1 MAMSTIYVWILL
13 GCDLGICY
21 FMACKLSQQ
30 RLQKWFRKGM
40 EQEPELEVQR
50 IFVFFFPLAL
60 VFMVF
65 LMAGILIANA
75 QILCED
81 LPNKITGNWSVC
93 EGTILEWHRGYRG
106 QKGAA
111 MIQVGDVIK
120 GYDIRNL
127 TIQEGEM
134 VGVTVRMA
142 YNRDTACILEYKES
156 GTWVREMY
164 LSNFGR
170 EVNAVSKTIVMN
182 ILAGIA
188 SCGFILKKILRP
200 ERPSAGKA
208 KIFRNGFGI
217 CLIILTLINEILL
230 CRAVL
235 EFQQTWQGEQQMV
248 SIQFFMILLIYANI
262 LFCILVTPKA
272 TGYRYWW
279 TSAKAFFK
287 TLDEQ
292 QKR

>member
-1 MAMSTIYVWILL
+1 MALSTIYVWVLM
-13 GCDLGICY
+13 GCDLWICY

-30 RLQKWFRKGM
+30 RLKKWFRKGM

-50 IFVFFFPLAL
+50 IFVFSFPLAL
-60 VFMVF
+60 AIMVF
-65 LMAGILIANA
+65 LMTGMLIANA

-93 EGTILEWHRGYRG
+93 EGTILEWQRGYRG

-134 VGVTVRMA
+134 IGITVRMA
-142 YNRDTACILEYKES
+142 CNRGTACILEYKES
-156 GTWVREMY
+156 GVWVREMY
-164 LSNFGR
+164 LPNFGR
-170 EVNAVSKTIVMN
+170 EVNAVPKTIVMN
-182 ILAGIA
+182 LLAGIA
-188 SCGFILKKILRP
+188 SCGFILKKLLRP
-200 ERPSAGKA
+200 ERPSVGKA
-208 KIFRNGFGI
+208 KIFRAGSGV
-217 CLIILTLINEILL
+217 CLMVLTLIHEILL
-230 CRAVL
+230 CHAVL
-235 EFQQTWQGEQQMV
+235 EFQQTGQGEQQLV
-248 SIQFFMILLIYANI
+248 NCQLFMILLIYANI

-272 TGYRYWW
+272 NGYRYWW
-279 TSAKAFFK
+279 TTAKAFFK

-292 QKR
+292 QKH